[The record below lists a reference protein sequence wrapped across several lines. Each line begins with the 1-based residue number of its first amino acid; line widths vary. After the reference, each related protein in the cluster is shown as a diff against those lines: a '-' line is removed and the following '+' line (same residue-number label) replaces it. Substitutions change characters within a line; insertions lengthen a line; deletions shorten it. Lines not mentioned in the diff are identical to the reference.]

1 MNQDKSYRKGYN
13 DGLNFALILAR
24 KYCDNDDL
32 IHKLERE
39 MNPDRSD
46 NLIKLD
52 YGKSYMIYEKTNN
65 IGMKIASRIAIDK
78 NPLILITRDM
88 NTNLKDLKNV
98 KYALISYDQVEGS
111 FNPGE
116 LSKLQEF
123 ILNNLKEKSVLYIDC
138 LDYFISMNTIQPNI
152 LKFISLIKD
161 NILRRKGIFLISINK
176 DSLEEPVVSFL
187 EKEIKNIVSFKRED

>member
-1 MNQDKSYRKGYN
+1 MPPDKSYRKGYN
-13 DGLNFALILAR
+13 DALNFALILIR
-24 KYCDNDDL
+24 KYCDNNEL
-32 IHKLERE
+32 LNKIEKEI
-39 MNPDRSD
+39 NPDIND

-52 YGKSYMIYEKTNN
+52 YGKSYMIYEKTNT
-65 IGMKIASRIAIDK
+65 IGMKIASRIAINR
-78 NPLILITRDM
+78 NPLIVITRDM
-88 NTNLKDLKNV
+88 NSNLKDLQNV

-123 ILNNLKEKSVLYIDC
+123 ILSNLVDKAVLYIDC
-138 LDYFISMNTIQPNI
+138 LDYFISMNTSQPNI

-176 DSLEEPVVSFL
+176 DSLEEPIISFL
-187 EKEIKNIVSFKRED
+187 EKEIKNIVNFKRDY